1 VNTTTL
7 AHAHDGEELRNLDH
21 ISECIRQFALKRG
34 MSPNE
39 AVRQALALGL
49 KEMENGYTIVTSED
63 LEDMSAR
70 QRAVLNGLRKGLAVK
85 EIADDLK
92 ISEVTVRTH
101 ILRIRSRLGCP
112 DLLKLRMQ

>member
-1 VNTTTL
+1 
-7 AHAHDGEELRNLDH
+7 
-21 ISECIRQFALKRG
+21 
-34 MSPNE
+34 MSTNE

-49 KEMENGYTIVTSED
+49 RELENGYTIVTSED
-63 LEDMSAR
+63 LEEMSAR

>member
-1 VNTTTL
+1 
-7 AHAHDGEELRNLDH
+7 
-21 ISECIRQFALKRG
+21 
-34 MSPNE
+34 
-39 AVRQALALGL
+39 
-49 KEMENGYTIVTSED
+49 
-63 LEDMSAR
+63 MSAR